1 VADTAHLVRKAAVEV
16 SQAAVGAVET
26 AAVEAAVAVAAAV
39 VEMAATTVVDTIDNP
54 RILDFSSL
62 KKARW

>member
-26 AAVEAAVAVAAAV
+26 AAVAVAAAV

>member
-1 VADTAHLVRKAAVEV
+1 MEV